1 VWSLKRQ
8 EIEMNTIM
16 KLTAAALGAAS
27 IAGGVAVAQSTT
39 ADPNDHRA
47 ETANYGTPPGAP
59 LKRDGSL
66 GSEPEKTAPAAA
78 ATDTSSTTSTT
89 TTSTTN
95 WNNPPAAAP
104 AATEPVAATP
114 SYTATDN
121 TTTAYKAPRADRN

>member
-1 VWSLKRQ
+1 
-8 EIEMNTIM
+8 MNTFM

-39 ADPNDHRA
+39 ADPNDGRA
-47 ETANYGTPPGAP
+47 QTANYGTPPGAP

-66 GSEPEKTAPAAA
+66 SADPAVTAPAAA
-78 ATDTSSTTSTT
+78 TADTSSTTRTT